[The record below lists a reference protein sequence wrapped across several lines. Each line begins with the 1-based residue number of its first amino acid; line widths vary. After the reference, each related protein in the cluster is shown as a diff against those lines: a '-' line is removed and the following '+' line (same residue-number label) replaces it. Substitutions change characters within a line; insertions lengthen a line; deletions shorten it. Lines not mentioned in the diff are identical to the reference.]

1 MGGDENQNLFKI
13 NAVKMS
19 VIEEVNTEETLPG
32 VLEFLDALI
41 HESQMLFDGRFL
53 LSWQI
58 ERYIQVI

>member
-41 HESQMLFDGRFL
+41 HESKCSSTVGFFFPGKSKGISR
-53 LSWQI
+53 
-58 ERYIQVI
+58 